1 MSLLSGSSNASS
13 NKELFGYFAQS
24 SIFGACIPVV
34 YGTMRTTGNVINTFA
49 WVPTPATSGGKFG
62 GKGAGGKGAAD
73 FTYQTGFIE
82 GISIGPIEGVPT
94 IWMDRTVYKPSQV
107 TESITIPGTG
117 MYPAAN
123 PGFFMGTGVQ
133 KLVTFSHTVNDYG
146 SPGSTTISGTQTVP
160 LVEVPSSPGP
170 GQYSVDSLGN
180 YTFNAADYGIEVQL
194 GYFYNAL
201 GGASDPPPI
210 VQLKFTLFLGTPGQ
224 AAWTFQTTPPSITQL
239 GYTQLAYIACEQ
251 FPLGNSGVLP
261 NFSFEV
267 VGKLVFP
274 AAGVLDCDPTAIFA
288 DFLCNGA
295 YGANFPSALLGSLTE
310 ASTYCLANGIFC
322 SALYDSQRSAAS
334 WLAELLII
342 ANAEAVWS
350 DATLKLRSRG
360 DTTAVGNGVI
370 FTPGTQPIY
379 ELDDDDF
386 IAKRGEEPVE
396 FDLPTS
402 QDAYN
407 SLKVEWSNRGNGYQ
421 AEPIPA
427 QDDYAIQ
434 LYGIREASQIS
445 LHGITESVVAAKTAQ
460 VQLKKLVYERGTAK
474 FTLGMWYCLLE
485 PMDMVTVTDVG
496 LGFNQQPFRIDTID
510 EDDQG
515 QLAIVATIFPWSIS
529 QPTLHPKQPTGG
541 YIPPFYAQPGSV
553 NAPIFYEAP
562 QQLTQQ
568 IGLVIFIL
576 LSGGPNWGGC
586 SVYESA
592 DGVSYD
598 FVARHAARSTDGVL
612 TASLPWSPDPDTS
625 DTLAVDLVQS
635 IGALESYSQA
645 QADKFVSL
653 ALVGQELVAYTTA
666 TLGAGYNYNLTGY
679 LRRGL
684 FGTTTTEHASGAR
697 FAALDGTEFQDSY
710 QKTDIGKTRWYKF
723 TSFNLAG
730 QLEEDISTVTAYPW
744 SIQAPYTRGPLALK
758 PFTGEYGFGPTG
770 NSPHI
775 DQVNGGN
782 TLAISATPPV
792 NTFSQVVIAP
802 VIDSNATVTPT
813 GGNLPHGTYIGQAF
827 AIDSA
832 GAYGPGSN
840 FIEFTTTNTTSQITF
855 NITLPAGST
864 GYELFFGT
872 DMDRL
877 LGLGAQTGTPSSI
890 TVALLSSIFYGPPDG
905 RAVAWHARGKR
916 VIHAGIAAA
925 TVVSS
930 TLSTVV
936 IGIPA
941 AAALNEFAG
950 RFLILASK
958 YGLPSTQPYAVIP
971 IIGNDTG
978 FPNCTLSV
986 LSPQGFFVGAGDL
999 VLIATKSTG
1008 ATATSITDTGWAS
1021 PFGPGGLDPHASA
1034 GNILRVL
1041 FDPTG
1046 SATSGDSVVVL
1057 DNTTTSH
1064 TTTPWPDTPGNG
1076 TVFIEE
1082 ERAWRE
1088 DVITTESP
1096 NAIAPVATPAPVP
1109 LATISA
1115 SDLAGYVA
1123 LVELLAQDADGND
1136 SPEFGDGFRMIYVL
1150 PQVAD
1155 SSDGEYHIPITTVTR
1170 SLAAAITSTSATT
1183 ATLDAS
1189 TGLPAAPFLIT
1200 FGAECCLVTANTG
1213 ASITTM
1219 QRGYNGTTKATHLI
1233 SASAIVMLAQ
1243 PSVGSG
1249 LMQQL
1254 AATGNVTLQLPVD
1267 LTVVTSWTLDVV
1279 QDATGGWAVLPTTGY
1294 TGTGA
1299 GGNGDP
1305 LKWDSSPSMRYYVDF
1320 ATRSAGTVAVTGGRG
1335 PFTLT

>member
-34 YGTMRTTGNVINTFA
+34 YGTMRTTGNVINTFRFFSQ
-49 WVPTPATSGGKFG
+49 PALAGGKGG
-62 GKGAGGKGAAD
+62 GKGAGSKGGSN
-73 FTYQTGFIE
+73 FNYWTGFLE
-82 GISIGPIEGVPT
+82 GISMGPIEGILTV
-94 IWMDRTVYKPSQV
+94 WMDRTVYKPSTV
-107 TESITIPGTG
+107 TETITVPGTG
-117 MYPAAN
+117 IYAVAN

-133 KLVTFSHTVNDYG
+133 SFVTFSHTVNDYG

-170 GQYSVDSLGN
+170 GQFSVDSLGN
-180 YTFNAADYGIEVQL
+180 YTFNAADIGIQVQI
-194 GYFYNAL
+194 GYAFMAL
-201 GGASDPPPI
+201 GGTSDPPPI
-210 VQLKFTLFLGTPGQ
+210 VQLQFTLFLGTPGQ
-224 AAWTFQTTPPSITQL
+224 AAWTYSTPGLQNL
-239 GYTQLAYIACEQ
+239 GYTDLAYIACEE
-251 FPLGNSGVLP
+251 FPLGSSAVLP

-274 AAGVLDCDPTAIFA
+274 AAGVLDCDPMAIFA

-295 YGANFPSALLGSLTE
+295 YGANFPAGLLGSLTE

-386 IAKRGEEPVE
+386 IAKPGEEPVE

-445 LHGITESVVAAKTAQ
+445 LHGITESAVAAKVAQ

-474 FTLGMWYCLLE
+474 CTLGMWYCLLE

-496 LGFNQQPFRIDTID
+496 LGFDQQPFRIDTID

-541 YIPPFYAQPGSV
+541 YIPPFYAQAGSV

-612 TASLPWSPDPDTS
+612 TASLPWSPDPDTT

-653 ALVGQELVAYTTA
+653 ALVGQELIAYTTA

-684 FGTTTTEHASGAR
+684 FGTTATEHASGAR

-710 QKTDIGKTRWYKF
+710 QTTDIGKTRWYKF

-744 SIQAPYTRGPLALK
+744 SIQAPYTRGPLALQ
-758 PFTGEYGFGPTG
+758 PFADKYSFGPSG
-770 NSPHI
+770 YAPHL

-782 TLAISATPPV
+782 TIAISATPPV

-802 VIDSNATVTPT
+802 VIDYNALVTAT
-813 GGNLPHGTYIGQAF
+813 GGNLPHETLIAQVF

-832 GAYGPGSN
+832 GGYGPGSN
-840 FIEFTTTNTTSQITF
+840 FTEWTTTNLTSLATF
-855 NITLPAGST
+855 NVALPAGSA
-864 GYELFFGT
+864 GYELFIGK
-872 DMDRL
+872 DIDHL
-877 LGLGAQTGTPSSI
+877 QGQGAVSGTPSSI
-890 TVALLSSIFYGPPDG
+890 TVTILTSIPYGPPDG

-936 IGIPA
+936 IGIPSA
-941 AAALNEFAG
+941 ATLNEFAG
-950 RFLILASK
+950 RYLMLISK
-958 YGLPSTQPYAVIP
+958 YGLPSSQPLALIP
-971 IIGNDTG
+971 IGGSDTG

-986 LSPQGFFVGAGDL
+986 LSPQGLEVGAGDE
-999 VLIATKSTG
+999 VLIMTRSTS
-1008 ATATSITDTGWAS
+1008 ATATSITDTGWLS
-1021 PFGPGGLDPHASA
+1021 PFAPGGLDAGASA

-1041 FDPTG
+1041 WDVTG
-1046 SATSGDSVVVL
+1046 SALPGDSVVITG
-1057 DNTTTSH
+1057 NTSDEH
-1064 TTTPWPDTPGNG
+1064 TVTPWPNGIPGTG
-1076 TVFIEE
+1076 TIYIEE
-1082 ERAWRE
+1082 ERAWRQ
-1088 DVITTESP
+1088 DVITTQSP
-1096 NAIAPVATPAPVP
+1096 NSIAPTATPAPVP

-1115 SDLAGYVA
+1115 TDLAGYVA
-1123 LVELLAQDADGND
+1123 LVELLAQDADRND
-1136 SPEFGDGFRMIYVL
+1136 SPEFGDGFRMIFVV
-1150 PQVAD
+1150 PQTTDTPGA
-1155 SSDGEYHIPITTVTR
+1155 IPVT
-1170 SLAAAITSTSATT
+1170 
-1183 ATLDAS
+1183 
-1189 TGLPAAPFLIT
+1189 
-1200 FGAECCLVTANTG
+1200 N
-1213 ASITTM
+1213 
-1219 QRGYNGTTKATHLI
+1219 NG
-1233 SASAIVMLAQ
+1233 
-1243 PSVGSG
+1243 
-1249 LMQQL
+1249 
-1254 AATGNVTLQLPVD
+1254 NPVN
-1267 LTVVTSWTLDVV
+1267 
-1279 QDATGGWAVLPTTGY
+1279 Y
-1294 TGTGA
+1294 
-1299 GGNGDP
+1299 
-1305 LKWDSSPSMRYYVDF
+1305 
-1320 ATRSAGTVAVTGGRG
+1320 
-1335 PFTLT
+1335 